1 MAALAVLGQEAASR
15 LVGIGRLQQL
25 DVADP
30 RRQDRVLEAELL
42 GLRTMVHLEA
52 EEAGEPFD
60 RRVQVSH
67 DDGQLYD
74 VAQHGA
80 PPWDGR
86 ARSYSRITSL
96 DTSWPDQFPARR
108 GSSTAGPSSRSR
120 SSRWAD
126 RKSTRMNSS
135 H

>member
-1 MAALAVLGQEAASR
+1 
-15 LVGIGRLQQL
+15 
-25 DVADP
+25 
-30 RRQDRVLEAELL
+30 AELL

-52 EEAGEPFD
+52 EEAREPFD
-60 RRVQVSH
+60 RRGQVSH

-74 VAQHGA
+74 VAQHGV

-120 SSRWAD
+120 SGARSRA
-126 RKSTRMNSS
+126 RASAPSS
-135 H
+135 SCRGSSG

>member
-1 MAALAVLGQEAASR
+1 
-15 LVGIGRLQQL
+15 
-25 DVADP
+25 
-30 RRQDRVLEAELL
+30 EAELL

-52 EEAGEPFD
+52 EQAREPFD

-120 SSRWAD
+120 SSRWASA
-126 RKSTRMNSS
+126 STRAPRSRSS
-135 H
+135 SRRSLLRRVRAQLSVAARDAPASDAPP